1 MKKFILAALF
11 AAIPIFS
18 LAADSPIPRKLKGMT
33 EALAQGYAAK
43 KTGTEKES
51 LAVLSFSSSEKLAK
65 TKAGFAV
72 SELLTDFFVQR
83 PEFTIVERNLLNKV
97 EDEQKFQAVEV

>member
-1 MKKFILAALF
+1 MKRLLFISLVLAMPVITR
-11 AAIPIFS
+11 AAE
-18 LAADSPIPRKLKGMT
+18 SPISRKLQGMAD
-33 EALAQGYAAK
+33 ALAQGYAAK
-43 KTGTEKES
+43 KTGNEKEA
-51 LAVLSFSSSEKLAK
+51 LAVMTFSSSEKLAK

-72 SELLTDFFVQR
+72 SELLTHFFVQR